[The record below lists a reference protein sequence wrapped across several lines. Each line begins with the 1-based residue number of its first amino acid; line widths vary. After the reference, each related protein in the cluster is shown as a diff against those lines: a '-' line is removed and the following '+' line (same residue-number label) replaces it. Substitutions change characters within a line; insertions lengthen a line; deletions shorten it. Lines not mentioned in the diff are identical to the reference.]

1 MAVSRKISNI
11 AIIKFFDFFGG
22 KIMTFLGSLMDG
34 YSGLFL
40 DVYRRR
46 QISFGIYDI
55 AKSLTIP
62 GWGVIIT
69 LLIQSVYMIAVGIER
84 WLTYNKAK
92 AAVAS
97 VCSESCQALKNSN
110 IDEAINISDKHK
122 DSHLAMVVSSGL
134 KEFAAHQGNTD
145 ISADEMEAS
154 KRALERAI
162 AVKTAELKRGLAG
175 LATVGST
182 APFVGLFGTVVGII
196 GAFQA
201 LQANESA
208 GIGAVGGAIAE
219 ALVATAFGI
228 LVAIP
233 AVWLF
238 NYFTNKVTSFGVEME
253 NSASELVDYF
263 IKQRAKQL
271 RRLVGTI
278 SRFCKGEYL
287 LWQYKSADPVS
298 IIRRST

>member
-1 MAVSRKISNI
+1 MTL
-11 AIIKFFDFFGG
+11 FMMFEGG
-22 KIMTFLGSLMDG
+22 
-34 YSGLFL
+34 
-40 DVYRRR
+40 
-46 QISFGIYDI
+46 ISFGLYDI
-55 AKSLTIP
+55 VHSLTIT
-62 GWGVIIT
+62 GRGVVIV

-92 AAVAS
+92 TQSRQYAPKVA
-97 VCSESCQALKNSN
+97 QALKTSN
-110 IDEAINISDKHK
+110 IDEAINISDRHK
-122 DSHLAMVVSSGL
+122 DSRLAMVVSSGL
-134 KEFAAHQGNTD
+134 KEFSAHQSNSEITD
-145 ISADEMEAS
+145 LEMESS

-182 APFVGLFGTVVGII
+182 APFVGLFGTVIGII

-201 LQANESA
+201 LRTNETA

-219 ALVATAFGI
+219 ALVTTAGGI
-228 LVAIP
+228 LVAVP

-263 IKQRAKQL
+263 IRQRGKNL
-271 RRLVGTI
+271 
-278 SRFCKGEYL
+278 KG
-287 LWQYKSADPVS
+287 
-298 IIRRST
+298 

>member
-1 MAVSRKISNI
+1 
-11 AIIKFFDFFGG
+11 
-22 KIMTFLGSLMDG
+22 MTLLTSLFLGAYLMFSEG
-34 YSGLFL
+34 GA
-40 DVYRRR
+40 
-46 QISFGIYDI
+46 ISFGIYDI

-62 GWGVIIT
+62 GWVVIIV
-69 LLIQSVYMIAVGIER
+69 LLIEAVYMIAVGIER

-92 AAVAS
+92 QQSRQYAPKVA
-97 VCSESCQALKNSN
+97 QALKSSN

-134 KEFAAHQGNTD
+134 KEFNAHQGNSD

-162 AVKTAELKRGLAG
+162 AVKTAELKRGLSG

-201 LQANESA
+201 LRTNETA

-228 LVAIP
+228 AVAVP
-233 AVWLF
+233 AVLLF
-238 NYFTNKVTSFGVEME
+238 NYFTNKVTSFSVEME

-263 IKQRAKQL
+263 IKQRSKML
-271 RRLVGTI
+271 NR
-278 SRFCKGEYL
+278 
-287 LWQYKSADPVS
+287 
-298 IIRRST
+298 

>member
-1 MAVSRKISNI
+1 MTALVSLIGT
-11 AIIKFFDFFGG
+11 DVPG
-22 KIMTFLGSLMDG
+22 MFLMFAGEG
-34 YSGLFL
+34 P
-40 DVYRRR
+40 
-46 QISFGIYDI
+46 SFGIYDI

-92 AAVAS
+92 QQSRQYAPKVA
-97 VCSESCQALKNSN
+97 QALKTGN
-110 IDEAINISDKHK
+110 IDEAINISDRHK

-134 KEFAAHQGNTD
+134 KEFAAHQGGAE
-145 ISADEMEAS
+145 ISADEMAAS
-154 KRALERAI
+154 ERALERAI

-196 GAFQA
+196 GACQA
-201 LQANESA
+201 LKNNESA

-228 LVAIP
+228 LVAVP

-263 IKQRAKQL
+263 IKQRTKQ
-271 RRLVGTI
+271 
-278 SRFCKGEYL
+278 
-287 LWQYKSADPVS
+287 
-298 IIRRST
+298 IRG

>member
-1 MAVSRKISNI
+1 MTLLVSL
-11 AIIKFFDFFGG
+11 
-22 KIMTFLGSLMDG
+22 LGADAGSVFMFANE
-34 YSGLFL
+34 S
-40 DVYRRR
+40 V
-46 QISFGIYDI
+46 SFGIYDI

-69 LLIQSVYMIAVGIER
+69 LLIESVYMIAVGIER

-92 AAVAS
+92 AQSRQYAPKVA
-97 VCSESCQALKNSN
+97 QALKNNN

-134 KEFAAHQGNTD
+134 KEFAAHQGNTE
-145 ISADEMEAS
+145 ITTDEMAAS
-154 KRALERAI
+154 ERALERAI

-201 LQANESA
+201 LKTNESA

-228 LVAIP
+228 LVAVP
-233 AVWLF
+233 AVWLL

-263 IKQRAKQL
+263 IKQRSKQL
-271 RRLVGTI
+271 RG
-278 SRFCKGEYL
+278 
-287 LWQYKSADPVS
+287 
-298 IIRRST
+298 

>member
-1 MAVSRKISNI
+1 
-11 AIIKFFDFFGG
+11 
-22 KIMTFLGSLMDG
+22 MTFLVSFL
-34 YSGLFL
+34 GLFL
-40 DVYRRR
+40 IFAEGEGV
-46 QISFGIYDI
+46 SFGVYDI
-55 AKSLTIP
+55 AKSLTLP

-69 LLIQSVYMIAVGIER
+69 LLIEAVYMIAVGIER

-92 AAVAS
+92 QQSRQYAPKVA
-97 VCSESCQALKNSN
+97 QALKNSN
-110 IDEAINISDKHK
+110 IDEAINIGDKHK

-134 KEFAAHQGNTD
+134 KEFQAHQGNTN
-145 ISADEMEAS
+145 ITADEMEAS

-162 AVKTAELKRGLAG
+162 AVKTAELKRGLSG
-175 LATVGST
+175 LATVAST

-201 LQANESA
+201 LKTNQSA

-228 LVAIP
+228 LVAVP

-238 NYFTNKVTSFGVEME
+238 NYFTNKVTSFSVEME

-263 IKQRAKQL
+263 IKQRTRQL
-271 RRLVGTI
+271 NG
-278 SRFCKGEYL
+278 
-287 LWQYKSADPVS
+287 
-298 IIRRST
+298 

>member
-1 MAVSRKISNI
+1 
-11 AIIKFFDFFGG
+11 
-22 KIMTFLGSLMDG
+22 MTFLGSLVASDI
-34 YSGLFL
+34 SGFFLLFTGEG
-40 DVYRRR
+40 V
-46 QISFGIYDI
+46 SFGIYDI

-92 AAVAS
+92 QQSRQYAPKVA
-97 VCSESCQALKNSN
+97 QALKNSN

-162 AVKTAELKRGLAG
+162 AVKTAELKRGLSG

-196 GAFQA
+196 TVFATMSTKGAGGIA
-201 LQANESA
+201 AVA
-208 GIGAVGGAIAE
+208 GGIGE
-219 ALVATAFGI
+219 ALVTTAFGL

-233 AVWLF
+233 AVMVF
-238 NYFTNKVTSFGVEME
+238 NFFTNSIDEFVVDMNETS
-253 NSASELVDYF
+253 SELVAF
-263 IKQRAKQL
+263 ILREGRRA
-271 RRLVGTI
+271 
-278 SRFCKGEYL
+278 
-287 LWQYKSADPVS
+287 A
-298 IIRRST
+298 

>member
-1 MAVSRKISNI
+1 
-11 AIIKFFDFFGG
+11 
-22 KIMTFLGSLMDG
+22 MTFLTSFL
-34 YSGLFL
+34 GLFL
-40 DVYRRR
+40 MFAEGGT

-62 GWGVIIT
+62 GWIVIIT
-69 LLIQSVYMIAVGIER
+69 LLLMSIYLIAVGIER

-92 AAVAS
+92 AQSRQYAPKVA
-97 VCSESCQALKNSN
+97 QALKNSN
-110 IDEAINISDKHK
+110 IDEAITISDKHK

-134 KEFAAHQGNTD
+134 KEFSAHVGDNE

-154 KRALERAI
+154 KRALDRAI
-162 AVKTAELKRGLAG
+162 AVKTAELKRGLSG

-196 GAFQA
+196 GAFVALAQA
-201 LQANESA
+201 ENA
-208 GIGAVGGAIAE
+208 GIGAVGAAIAE

-228 LVAIP
+228 AVAVP

-263 IKQRAKQL
+263 IKQRNK
-271 RRLVGTI
+271 RLNG
-278 SRFCKGEYL
+278 
-287 LWQYKSADPVS
+287 
-298 IIRRST
+298 